1 MRQVLIAVALAVGAV
16 GSSPAGSAEQP
27 RTPASPASQAASTAP
42 RAASPQAAPPAS
54 QAAAPTL
61 LRRLPPSPRGSRLW
75 GEQASVSAPVYVTRR
90 QAEANVRFRI
100 GSLSSVSVLPESGTL
115 TVAVNGTRI
124 RDVPLGAAYGLR
136 LTEFDIPAGLLKE
149 GWNSV
154 GISAHHRHRVDCSVD
169 AAEELWTRVD
179 PAETGFLFPDGTARI
194 SELSDIAAIS
204 PRPDGAV
211 PIGIVLDAKHLLTG
225 ADVERLGRAVQGIAL
240 AGRFAQ
246 PIVEFDSTGEA
257 GLDLVV
263 GKVGEVAG
271 RIDQASMDKI
281 TGPTI
286 ALVPGGGRRRPTI
299 VLTGQSDADLDLA
312 IAQLG
317 MVSALGTPDGL
328 KTLAGASGHPIDAY
342 GQTLSFS
349 DLGIETQ
356 ELIGGTLR
364 VGFNA
369 ALPNDFLPADY
380 DRVALDFSGGYAA
393 GLGTD
398 TQIIVEVNG
407 QSAGSMRLGAPS
419 GDSFRH
425 KRHFLPLSAFRPGQ
439 NRVELRVNAPNGK
452 GCDNSAAATATPR
465 VWLNG
470 TSKVT
475 FPAVARVGRVPDLA
489 MTASGAFP
497 FAAAA
502 GKMILVV
509 PTPDRD
515 TLGAALTIMAR
526 LGLAAGTQIPF
537 AYAASVPA
545 GAPGNVLVVAPARAL
560 DPANMREARLDPDLV
575 RDAWSAAAEISPSR
589 TPVSR
594 TVLRRRAYEG
604 DWPETCAIDRQ
615 IPQDPQDGIDM
626 ALADVTG
633 SVRTG
638 LGGAHLERMFEA
650 ARRLIG
656 SDAGPTPETRTATKN
671 RLSGAS
677 LLVAQGLRDGM
688 ADSVITIVSSPN
700 AATLGN
706 SITCLV
712 EPSVWS
718 HLSGGLSVLDASTG
732 AVSVSP
738 AESMHY
744 VATQEFSAHNERLM
758 FAGWLS
764 LNPRFF
770 ILIAFLLT
778 VPLAVTTHFLVRN
791 VGRKNL

>member
-1 MRQVLIAVALAVGAV
+1 MKQVLIAFALAVGAV
-16 GSSPAGSAEQP
+16 G
-27 RTPASPASQAASTAP
+27 ASPAESAEAPRTGASPAQAAVV
-42 RAASPQAAPPAS
+42 
-54 QAAAPTL
+54 PTL

-115 TVAVNGTRI
+115 TVAVNGTRL

-194 SELSDIAAIS
+194 ADLSDIAAIS
-204 PRPDGAV
+204 PRSDGAV
-211 PIGIVLDAKHLLTG
+211 PIGIVLDAKRPLAG
-225 ADVERLGRAVQGIAL
+225 DDVERLGRAVQGIAL

-257 GLDLVV
+257 GLDLVI

-271 RIDQASMDKI
+271 RIDRATMEKI

-286 ALVPGGGRRRPTI
+286 ALVPGAERRRPTI
-299 VLTGQSDADLDLA
+299 VITGQSDADLDLA
-312 IAQLG
+312 IAQIG

-342 GQTLSFS
+342 GQILTFG
-349 DLGIETQ
+349 DLGIDTQ

-393 GLGTD
+393 GLGPD
-398 TQIIVEVNG
+398 AQIIVEVNG
-407 QSAGSMRLGAPS
+407 QSAGSVRLVATG

-425 KRHFLPLSAFRPGQ
+425 KRHFVPLAAFRPGQ
-439 NRVELRVNAPNGK
+439 NRVELRVNAPNRKGV
-452 GCDNSAAATATPR
+452 GCDNSAVAAATPR

-489 MTASGAFP
+489 MTSSGAFP
-497 FAAAA
+497 FAATA
-502 GKMILVV
+502 GKMTLVV

-526 LGLAAGTQIPF
+526 LGLAAGAQIPF
-537 AYAASVPA
+537 THAANAPA

-560 DPANMREARLDPDLV
+560 DPATMREARLDPDIV
-575 RDAWSAAAEISPSR
+575 RDAWSAAAAISPSR
-589 TPVSR
+589 APVSR
-594 TVLRRRAYEG
+594 SVLRRRAYEG

-615 IPQDPQDGIDM
+615 IPQDPQDQVDM

-638 LGGAHLERMFEA
+638 LGSAHVARMFEA

-656 SDAGPTPETRTATKN
+656 ADAGSTETAAAAKN

-677 LLVAQGLRDGM
+677 LLVAQGVRAGD
-688 ADSVITIVSSPN
+688 ANSVITIVSSPN

-718 HLSGGLSVLDASTG
+718 RLAGGLSVLDASTG
-732 AVSVSP
+732 AVSVTA

-744 VATQEFSAHNERLM
+744 VTTQAFSAQNERLM

-764 LNPRFF
+764 LNPSFF

>member
-1 MRQVLIAVALAVGAV
+1 MRQVLIAFALAVGAV

-27 RTPASPASQAASTAP
+27 RMG
-42 RAASPQAAPPAS
+42 AAPPAP
-54 QAAAPTL
+54 QAALPAPQAASPTL

-194 SELSDIAAIS
+194 SELSDVAAIS
-204 PRPDGAV
+204 PRSDGAV

-225 ADVERLGRAVQGIAL
+225 DDVERLGRAVQGIAL

-271 RIDQASMDKI
+271 RIDQATMDKI

-286 ALVPGGGRRRPTI
+286 ALVPGAERRRPTI
-299 VLTGQSDADLDLA
+299 VITGQSDADLDLA
-312 IAQLG
+312 IAQIG

-342 GQTLSFS
+342 GQTLTFS

-407 QSAGSMRLGAPS
+407 QSAGSMRLGSPS

-470 TSKVT
+470 MSKVT

-489 MTASGAFP
+489 MTSSGAFP

-515 TLGAALTIMAR
+515 TLGAALTIMTR
-526 LGLAAGTQIPF
+526 LGLAAGAQTPF

-560 DPANMREARLDPDLV
+560 DPASMREARLDPDLV
-575 RDAWSAAAEISPSR
+575 RDAWSAAADVSPSR
-589 TPVSR
+589 APVSR
-594 TVLRRRAYEG
+594 SVLRRRAYEG

-638 LGGAHLERMFEA
+638 LGSAHLERMFEA
-650 ARRLIG
+650 ARHLIG
-656 SDAGPTPETRTATKN
+656 SDRGPTPETRAAVKN

-677 LLVAQGLRDGM
+677 LLVAQGLRAGM
-688 ADSVITIVSSPN
+688 SDSVITIVSSPN

-732 AVSVSP
+732 AVSVTA
-738 AESMHY
+738 AEDTHY
-744 VATQEFSAHNERLM
+744 VATQEFSAQNERLM

-764 LNPRFF
+764 INPRFF
-770 ILIAFLLT
+770 ILFAFLLT

>member
-1 MRQVLIAVALAVGAV
+1 
-16 GSSPAGSAEQP
+16 
-27 RTPASPASQAASTAP
+27 
-42 RAASPQAAPPAS
+42 
-54 QAAAPTL
+54 
-61 LRRLPPSPRGSRLW
+61 
-75 GEQASVSAPVYVTRR
+75 
-90 QAEANVRFRI
+90 
-100 GSLSSVSVLPESGTL
+100 
-115 TVAVNGTRI
+115 
-124 RDVPLGAAYGLR
+124 
-136 LTEFDIPAGLLKE
+136 
-149 GWNSV
+149 
-154 GISAHHRHRVDCSVD
+154 
-169 AAEELWTRVD
+169 
-179 PAETGFLFPDGTARI
+179 
-194 SELSDIAAIS
+194 
-204 PRPDGAV
+204 
-211 PIGIVLDAKHLLTG
+211 
-225 ADVERLGRAVQGIAL
+225 
-240 AGRFAQ
+240 
-246 PIVEFDSTGEA
+246 
-257 GLDLVV
+257 
-263 GKVGEVAG
+263 
-271 RIDQASMDKI
+271 
-281 TGPTI
+281 
-286 ALVPGGGRRRPTI
+286 VPGAERRRPTI
-299 VLTGQSDADLDLA
+299 VITGQSDADLDLA

-328 KTLAGASGHPIDAY
+328 KTLAGASGHPIDAH

-393 GLGTD
+393 GLGAD

-407 QSAGSMRLGAPS
+407 QSAGSIRLGATT

-425 KRHFLPLSAFRPGQ
+425 KRHFLPLTAFRPGQ
-439 NRVELRVNAPNGK
+439 NRIELRVNAPNGK
-452 GCDNSAAATATPR
+452 GCDNSAVTAATPR

-470 TSKVT
+470 TSKVA

-489 MTASGAFP
+489 MTSSGAFP

-526 LGLAAGTQIPF
+526 LGLAAGEQIPF
-537 AYAASVPA
+537 AYAASAPA

-560 DPANMREARLDPDLV
+560 DPVNMHEARLDPDLV
-575 RDAWSAAAEISPSR
+575 REAWSAAAEISPSR

-594 TVLRRRAYEG
+594 SVLRRRAYEG

-638 LGGAHLERMFEA
+638 LGTAHIGQMFEA

-656 SDAGPTPETRTATKN
+656 SDAGPTPETRTASKT

-677 LLVAQGLRDGM
+677 LLVAQGVRDGV
-688 ADSVITIVSSPN
+688 ANSVITIVSSPN

-718 HLSGGLSVLDASTG
+718 HLAGGLSVLDASTG
-732 AVSVSP
+732 AVSVSL

-770 ILIAFLLT
+770 ILFAFLLT

>member
-1 MRQVLIAVALAVGAV
+1 MKQVLIAFALAVAAV
-16 GSSPAGSAEQP
+16 G
-27 RTPASPASQAASTAP
+27 ASPAESAEAP
-42 RAASPQAAPPAS
+42 RTGASPAPQA
-54 QAAAPTL
+54 AAAPTL

-115 TVAVNGTRI
+115 TVAVNGTRL

-194 SELSDIAAIS
+194 AELSDIAAIS
-204 PRPDGAV
+204 PRSDGAV
-211 PIGIVLDAKHLLTG
+211 PIGIVLDAKRMLTG
-225 ADVERLGRAVQGIAL
+225 DDVERLGRAVQGIAL

-257 GLDLVV
+257 GLDLVI

-271 RIDQASMDKI
+271 RIDRATMEKI

-286 ALVPGGGRRRPTI
+286 ALVPGAERRRPTI
-299 VLTGQSDADLDLA
+299 VITGQSDADLDLA
-312 IAQLG
+312 IAQIG

-342 GQTLSFS
+342 GQTLSFG
-349 DLGIETQ
+349 DLGIDTQ

-393 GLGTD
+393 GLGPD
-398 TQIIVEVNG
+398 AQIVVEVNG
-407 QSAGSMRLGAPS
+407 QSAGSVRLVATS

-425 KRHFLPLSAFRPGQ
+425 KRHFVPLAAFRPGQ
-439 NRVELRVNAPNGK
+439 NRVELRVNAPNRKGV
-452 GCDNSAAATATPR
+452 GCDNSGVAAATPR

-489 MTASGAFP
+489 MTSSGAFP
-497 FAAAA
+497 FAATA
-502 GKMILVV
+502 GKMTLVV

-526 LGLAAGTQIPF
+526 LALAAGEQIPF
-537 AYAASVPA
+537 TYAANAPA

-560 DPANMREARLDPDLV
+560 DPANMREARLDPDIL
-575 RDAWSAAAEISPSR
+575 RDAWSSAAEISPSR
-589 TPVSR
+589 APVSR
-594 TVLRRRAYEG
+594 SVLRRRAYEG

-615 IPQDPQDGIDM
+615 IPQDPQDQVDM

-638 LGGAHLERMFEA
+638 LDSAHVARMFEA

-656 SDAGPTPETRTATKN
+656 ADAGSRETAAAAKN

-677 LLVAQGLRDGM
+677 LLVAQGVRAGD
-688 ADSVITIVSSPN
+688 ANSVITIVSSPN
-700 AATLGN
+700 AAILGN

-718 HLSGGLSVLDASTG
+718 RLAGGLSVLDASTG
-732 AVSVSP
+732 AVSVTA
-738 AESMHY
+738 AESMQY
-744 VATQEFSAHNERLM
+744 VTTQAFSAHNERLM

>member
-1 MRQVLIAVALAVGAV
+1 MRQVLIAFALAVGAV
-16 GSSPAGSAEQP
+16 G
-27 RTPASPASQAASTAP
+27 ASPAESAETP
-42 RAASPQAAPPAS
+42 RTAASPAP
-54 QAAAPTL
+54 QAAAPVL

-136 LTEFDIPAGLLKE
+136 LTEFDLPAGLLKE

-179 PAETGFLFPDGTARI
+179 PAETGFLFPEGSARI
-194 SELSDIAAIS
+194 ADLSDIAAIS

-211 PIGIVLDAKHLLTG
+211 PIGIVVDPKHQLTG
-225 ADVERLGRAVQGIAL
+225 DDVERLGRAVQGIAL

-246 PIVEFDSTGEA
+246 PIVEFDSTGDA
-257 GLDLVV
+257 GLDLAI

-271 RIDQASMDKI
+271 RIDRATMDKI

-286 ALVPGGGRRRPTI
+286 ALVPGAERRRPTI
-299 VLTGQSDADLDLA
+299 VITGQSDADLDLA

-328 KTLAGASGHPIDAY
+328 TTLAGASGHPIEAY
-342 GQTLSFS
+342 GQTLTFS
-349 DLGIETQ
+349 DLGIGTQ

-369 ALPNDFLPADY
+369 AMPNDFLPADY

-393 GLGTD
+393 GLGVD
-398 TQIIVEVNG
+398 AQIIVEVNG
-407 QSAGSMRLGAPS
+407 QSAGSVRLGAAS

-425 KRHFLPLSAFRPGQ
+425 KRHFLPLTAFRPGQ

-452 GCDNSAAATATPR
+452 GCDNSAATAATPR

-475 FPAVARVGRVPDLA
+475 FPAVARVGRVPDLG
-489 MTASGAFP
+489 MTSSGAFP
-497 FAAAA
+497 FAATA

-526 LGLAAGTQIPF
+526 LGLAAGQQIPF
-537 AYAASVPA
+537 AYAASAPA

-575 RDAWSAAAEISPSR
+575 REAWSAAAEISPSR

-594 TVLRRRAYEG
+594 SVLRRRAYEG

-615 IPQDPQDGIDM
+615 IPQDPEEQVDM

-633 SVRTG
+633 SVRPG
-638 LGGAHLERMFEA
+638 LGSAHIGQMFEA

-656 SDAGPTPETRTATKN
+656 ADPTPTPETRAAAKN

-677 LLVAQGLRDGM
+677 LLVSQGLRDGM

-718 HLSGGLSVLDASTG
+718 RLAGGLSVLDASTG
-732 AVSVSP
+732 AVSVTA

-744 VATQEFSAHNERLM
+744 VTTQEFSAHNERLM

>member
-1 MRQVLIAVALAVGAV
+1 MRQVLIAFALAAGAV
-16 GSSPAGSAEQP
+16 GSSPAGSAERP
-27 RTPASPASQAASTAP
+27 PAVRPLSASPAPQAAS
-42 RAASPQAAPPAS
+42 
-54 QAAAPTL
+54 TL

-90 QAEANVRFRI
+90 QADANVRFRI

-115 TVAVNGTRI
+115 TIAVNGTRI

-179 PAETGFLFPDGTARI
+179 PAETGFLFPESTARI

-211 PIGIVLDAKHLLTG
+211 PIGIVLDAKHLLAG
-225 ADVERLGRAVQGIAL
+225 DDVERLGRAVQGIAL

-246 PIVEFDSTGEA
+246 PIVEFDSTGGT

-271 RIDQASMDKI
+271 RIDQATMDKI

-286 ALVPGGGRRRPTI
+286 ALVPGAERRRPTI
-299 VLTGQSDADLDLA
+299 VVTGQSDADLDLA

-317 MVSALGTPDGL
+317 MVSALGTSDGL

-342 GQTLSFS
+342 GQTLTFS

-364 VGFNA
+364 VGFNT

-393 GLGTD
+393 RLGAD

-407 QSAGSMRLGAPS
+407 QSAGSIRLAAPT

-425 KRHFLPLSAFRPGQ
+425 KRHFLPLTAFRPGQ
-439 NRVELRVNAPNGK
+439 NRIELRVNAPNGK
-452 GCDNSAAATATPR
+452 GCDNSAVASATPR
-465 VWLNG
+465 VWLDG

-489 MTASGAFP
+489 MTSSGAFP

-526 LGLAAGTQIPF
+526 LGLAAGAQIPF

-615 IPQDPQDGIDM
+615 IPQDPQEGIDM

-638 LGGAHLERMFEA
+638 LGSAHLERMFEA
-650 ARRLIG
+650 ARRMIG
-656 SDAGPTPETRTATKN
+656 SDTEQSLETKAATKN

-677 LLVAQGLRDGM
+677 LLVAQGLRAGV

-718 HLSGGLSVLDASTG
+718 HLSGGLSVLDAATG

-744 VATQEFSAHNERLM
+744 VATQEFSVHNERLM

-770 ILIAFLLT
+770 ILFAFLLT